1 MPGRGRPS
9 KAQRAAEEREALQGQ
24 RDPFMRAIQTSQ
36 ASNAGTS
43 AEDLEQYEPIH
54 EPPKTIAGEVPSPEK
69 GGCQTPADRFHPKW
83 YPAETPSNRGN
94 DPPVV
99 DCRYKS
105 TNDGRFRGKSALSR
119 TLWEALDD
127 PSLPKIPFIEG
138 DKRWPGTTEA
148 QEAWMRA
155 VVDDLPHDHP
165 GGWFYPPDGSLEVTP
180 NLRKYQLWPFFFWR
194 LQNSVWAK
202 LRCPEDPSNALP
214 CIKNPNHNILSNWA
228 RRTRAEKKWSL
239 AQESF
244 TSWGERFRC
253 TTCLGGSMTRESLRI
268 LTLEH
273 TGKDKQKGLAQE
285 LGALSGRI
293 LRADHTRPLAGK
305 VDPSA
310 GVKWSYS
317 VMNEVGEVLTHA
329 FTETD
334 GDAQA
339 LFKVNEEDMRLL
351 IEAIMVA
358 FGFADPSEAAN
369 KLKKN
374 PGLLYRFVR
383 RQIPEKQEL
392 EARIMSVVDSARNVV
407 WEGEMLLPPG
417 PDGFE
422 RCLKN
427 QMHHRQASST
437 SKGKRGPLDVI
448 QASYLSGSNVGDIA
462 TQALVIDGIT
472 RHNRKTRRKVD
483 GVKNVYPLL
492 DNDILQRLRHTSNT
506 EGGLYPHLVLNA
518 AETGESF
525 ALEYT
530 AALRKELL
538 EAELHEARKGS
549 PAETVAASEDIHGF
563 EMDATEL
570 SIDRVIEILDV
581 EHDNNDVVRR
591 ERHLQRTGNSSTAR
605 RISKLRMFGRN
616 TNFLDK
622 VPPERYTLQMRVK
635 IDGLIEQYGEQ
646 NADEVHK
653 QYYMWFLEQKNETP
667 ATPLLDTSRLHIE
680 QYITKRKAE
689 LASAVARVPDRV
701 TAARRTHMENVLS
714 SGTKPIT
721 PAEPSQATAPRL
733 PPKPLVPPPPP
744 TSVPDKKQ
752 MPGETVS
759 SGPKILGQN
768 ADYVNSREKAHGT
781 VRFTMDHSTSGEK
794 SGQMQRFLEI
804 KATKSAGQRN
814 RGRAAGCI
822 KAASSNVEGNDELD
836 VTAETQDD
844 QKELDSEARC
854 TTVKPTATDGQL
866 MIRKRL
872 HCTLCKQERSAATG
886 AQKAKDSGSLR
897 RLVLVR
903 LRTVT
908 HNEWVRSQAQ

>member
-1 MPGRGRPS
+1 
-9 KAQRAAEEREALQGQ
+9 
-24 RDPFMRAIQTSQ
+24 
-36 ASNAGTS
+36 
-43 AEDLEQYEPIH
+43 DLEQYEPIH

-69 GGCQTPADRFHPKW
+69 EAAKPQPTGSTLSGTSGNSQQQ
-83 YPAETPSNRGN
+83 GN

-214 CIKNPNHNILSNWA
+214 CIKNPNHNI
-228 RRTRAEKKWSL
+228 RRTGHVALGPRKVVSRTGIFHVL
-239 AQESF
+239 
-244 TSWGERFRC
+244 GERFRC
-253 TTCLGGSMTRESLRI
+253 TTCLGGIDDEGEFEDTY
-268 LTLEH
+268 TEH

-293 LRADHTRPLAGK
+293 LRADHTRPLAGE

-427 QMHHRQASST
+427 QMHHVRGGCLSDPEGIPLYEEAGIVHFQGKKEAPLMSYKCYRGSSQLE
-437 SKGKRGPLDVI
+437 GIHGL

-768 ADYVNSREKAHGT
+768 ADYVNSREKA
-781 VRFTMDHSTSGEK
+781 
-794 SGQMQRFLEI
+794 
-804 KATKSAGQRN
+804 
-814 RGRAAGCI
+814 
-822 KAASSNVEGNDELD
+822 ASSNVEGNDELD

-854 TTVKPTATDGQL
+854 TTVKPTATD
-866 MIRKRL
+866 
-872 HCTLCKQERSAATG
+872 
-886 AQKAKDSGSLR
+886 
-897 RLVLVR
+897 
-903 LRTVT
+903 
-908 HNEWVRSQAQ
+908 